1 MCVPSFVQELESRQQ
16 DYTVEWYSEH
26 STTQAEH
33 DEIKNIR
40 QEIPREQ
47 QIHAT
52 TSSCS
57 TATVLPKA
65 CCVHSTIT
73 LQLACILV
81 DTPQAMIASI
91 GHQQAMIYGASL
103 MWALVMCSGACS

>member
-1 MCVPSFVQELESRQQ
+1 MCVPSFVQELEARQQ

-47 QIHAT
+47 QMQAT
-52 TSSCS
+52 THQLLTETWFRGFEKCS
-57 TATVLPKA
+57 LNNHPTAGMHACLPGCLHRSKSIITDVGVCHVL
-65 CCVHSTIT
+65 CCM
-73 LQLACILV
+73 QLSFA
-81 DTPQAMIASI
+81 
-91 GHQQAMIYGASL
+91 
-103 MWALVMCSGACS
+103 